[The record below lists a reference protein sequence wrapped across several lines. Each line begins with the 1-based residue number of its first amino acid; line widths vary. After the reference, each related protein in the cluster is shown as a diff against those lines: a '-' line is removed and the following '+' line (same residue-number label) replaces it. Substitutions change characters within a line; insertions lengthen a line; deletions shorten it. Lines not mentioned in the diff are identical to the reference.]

1 MPLRDA
7 QLSTLNS
14 QLTFPNNLCQTTEQ
28 QRTAM
33 RKKEQFETWLREYY
47 DMIYSTV
54 IRITG
59 NEDDT
64 LDCVQDVFITAW
76 KKMHTFRGESSPGTW
91 LRRIAMNKAY
101 NFVQR
106 DQSGRW
112 NEFEEGTFENLSETH
127 EETLPDFKE
136 EWLSFLSPLERSVIT
151 ARLDRLSYKEIAVLF
166 STTENSAKVSYHK
179 GIQKLKKVL
188 T

>member
-1 MPLRDA
+1 
-7 QLSTLNS
+7 
-14 QLTFPNNLCQTTEQ
+14 
-28 QRTAM
+28 M

-112 NEFEEGTFENLSETH
+112 NEFEEETFESIPEST
-127 EETLPDFKE
+127 EEKLPDFKE
-136 EWLSFLSPLERSVIT
+136 EWLIWLSPQERSVIT
-151 ARLDRLSYKEIAVLF
+151 ARMDGLSYKEIAGLF

>member
-1 MPLRDA
+1 M
-7 QLSTLNS
+7 Q
-14 QLTFPNNLCQTTEQ
+14 
-28 QRTAM
+28 
-33 RKKEQFETWLREYY
+33 KKEQFETWLREYY
-47 DMIYSTV
+47 DMIYNTV

-59 NEDDT
+59 NEDDA
-64 LDCVQDVFITAW
+64 LDCVQEVFITAW

-112 NEFEEGTFENLSETH
+112 SDYEESEMPGPSPV
-127 EETLPDFKE
+127 EEEALPDFKV
-136 EWLSFLSPLERSVIT
+136 EWLNHLSPLERSVIS
-151 ARLDRLSYKEIAVLF
+151 ARLDGLTYQEIAKLF

-188 T
+188 V

>member
-1 MPLRDA
+1 MF
-7 QLSTLNS
+7 SVFIS
-14 QLTFPNNLCQTTEQ
+14 LTFHVRLCQTHEQ
-28 QRTAM
+28 KRTAM

-47 DMIYSTV
+47 DMIYNTV

-59 NEDDT
+59 NEDDA
-64 LDCVQDVFITAW
+64 LDCVQNVFITAW

-106 DQSGRW
+106 DQSGKW
-112 NEFEEGTFENLSETH
+112 NDFEENDFSKTPST
-127 EETLPDFKE
+127 EEESLPDFKN
-136 EWLSFLSPLERSVIT
+136 EWLNHLSPLEKSVIS
-151 ARLDRLSYKEIAVLF
+151 ARLEGLSYKEIAHLF
-166 STTENSAKVSYHK
+166 STSENSAKVSYHK

-188 T
+188 A